1 MVKKKKRVDAP
12 NNGQPDKKRKL
23 NEISE
28 SKEDEEMINAS
39 KETNPIEQ
47 EEENNGEVDF
57 ACENCSG

>member
-1 MVKKKKRVDAP
+1 MKKKKRVDAP

-23 NEISE
+23 NDISE

-57 ACENCSG
+57 TCENCSG